1 MILKEQGYI
10 DAEGSF
16 IIIID
21 RNKKRKLGWRVQS
34 SFQIGLHIRDVDLI
48 KEFSQYLGGIG
59 SIHINLVKNKVRYS
73 IDSSK
78 DLIKLFKHFEKFP
91 LLTQKAADSILFK
104 QVVDLINN
112 KEHLTLEG
120 INKIVNIK
128 ASMNL
133 GLSDM
138 LKSEFQN
145 NNSVKRPVINSDNID
160 IPNNWIGRIR
170 SVRYRTAPDLHW
182 VVSGEGCFDVRI
194 TKSTSHFTGYRV
206 QLRLRARRGSILYY
220 VKYDSYLNMKEIQI

>member
-1 MILKEQGYI
+1 M
-10 DAEGSF
+10 
-16 IIIID
+16 
-21 RNKKRKLGWRVQS
+21 
-34 SFQIGLHIRDVDLI
+34 
-48 KEFSQYLGGIG
+48 
-59 SIHINLVKNKVRYS
+59 RYE

-104 QVVDLINN
+104 QVVDLRNN

-145 NNSVKRPVINSDNID
+145 NNYVKRPVINSDNID
-160 IPNNWIGRIR
+160 IPNNWIAGF
-170 SVRYRTAPDLHW
+170 
-182 VVSGEGCFDVRI
+182 VSGEGCFDVRI
-194 TKSTSHFTGYRV
+194 TKSTSHFTRYRV
-206 QLRLRARRGSILYY
+206 QLRLRVSQHERDTNLMKNIIL
-220 VKYDSYLNMKEIQI
+220 KLKTGN

>member
-1 MILKEQGYI
+1 MTRL
-10 DAEGSF
+10 
-16 IIIID
+16 
-21 RNKKRKLGWRVQS
+21 
-34 SFQIGLHIRDVDLI
+34 
-48 KEFSQYLGGIG
+48 
-59 SIHINLVKNKVRYS
+59 
-73 IDSSK
+73 DSSK
-78 DLIKLFKHFEKFP
+78 DDKAKLFKHFEKFP

-160 IPNNWIGRIR
+160 IPNNWIAGF
-170 SVRYRTAPDLHW
+170 
-182 VVSGEGCFDVRI
+182 VSGEGCFDVRI

-206 QLRLRARRGSILYY
+206 QLRLRVSQHERDTNLMKNIILKLKTGNLY
-220 VKYDSYLNMKEIQI
+220 KYSKQPAVNITIVSLTDITRLVNNTIF